1 VFAVNYFSIREDRDY
16 IKGFS
21 FDSALLIAPRN
32 RSCGFSALRDERVLR
47 ARFISRENLGIAR
60 RAVDFPDAVFPEL
73 ARVKYYANTLEF
85 PLEKFPSTASIDKQR
100 RYPSA
105 CLASRSGGRK
115 RKRSRFP
122 LTVEEKIT
130 PRDIGSISGVIS

>member
-1 VFAVNYFSIREDRDY
+1 VRNEQRT
-16 IKGFS
+16 
-21 FDSALLIAPRN
+21 DS
-32 RSCGFSALRDERVLR
+32 RV
-47 ARFISRENLGIAR
+47 ARFSRKFGYHAAR
-60 RAVDFPDAVFPEL
+60 VSSRSIFPEA

-105 CLASRSGGRK
+105 CLASRSSGRK
-115 RKRSRFP
+115 RKRGRFP

-130 PRDIGSISGVIS
+130 PRDIGSISEVIS